1 MGAIGKAARDWQ
13 GHPLG
18 LALPVMTADPPIDPG
33 TRRGASGSVAGTPPA
48 RRASALDRPPARV
61 AAFGVFLLAAG
72 ALAWMHRDDIFPPE
86 KTAADDPVA
95 LCVAGRWAG
104 IDEMVADGT
113 VDPARA
119 ALFKSRAEA
128 LCQAQAGQGSGPP
141 KLPGQ

>member
-1 MGAIGKAARDWQ
+1 MA
-13 GHPLG
+13 
-18 LALPVMTADPPIDPG
+18 TYPPIDPG
-33 TRRGASGSVAGTPPA
+33 TRRGAAGSIAGTPPE
-48 RRASALDRPPARV
+48 RRASALDRPPARA
-61 AAFGVFLLAAG
+61 AAFGVFLLAVG

-95 LCVAGRWAG
+95 LCIAERWAG

>member
-1 MGAIGKAARDWQ
+1 MA
-13 GHPLG
+13 
-18 LALPVMTADPPIDPG
+18 ADPPIDPG
-33 TRRGASGSVAGTPPA
+33 SRRGDAGSIPGKPPG

-61 AAFGVFLLAAG
+61 AAFGVFLLAVG

-113 VDPARA
+113 VDTARA

-141 KLPGQ
+141 PRRQ

>member
-1 MGAIGKAARDWQ
+1 MA
-13 GHPLG
+13 
-18 LALPVMTADPPIDPG
+18 ADPPIDPG
-33 TRRGASGSVAGTPPA
+33 SRRGASAGIPGKPPGPRASVTNAG
-48 RRASALDRPPARV
+48 ASALDRPPARV
-61 AAFGVFLLAAG
+61 AAFGVFLLAVG

-86 KTAADDPVA
+86 KTEADDPVA
-95 LCVAGRWAG
+95 LCIAGRWAG

-119 ALFKSRAEA
+119 ALFKARAEA

>member
-33 TRRGASGSVAGTPPA
+33 TRRGASGSLPGKPPR

-86 KTAADDPVA
+86 AVPADDPVA

-113 VDPARA
+113 VDTARA

-141 KLPGQ
+141 KLPGH

>member
-1 MGAIGKAARDWQ
+1 
-13 GHPLG
+13 
-18 LALPVMTADPPIDPG
+18 MTADPPIDPG
-33 TRRGASGSVAGTPPA
+33 TRRGAAGSAAGTPPE

-61 AAFGVFLLAAG
+61 AAFGVFLLAVG

-86 KTAADDPVA
+86 AVPADDPVA

-113 VDPARA
+113 VDTARA
-119 ALFKSRAEA
+119 ELFKSRAEA
-128 LCQAQAGQGSGPP
+128 LCQAQAGQGSAPP

>member
-1 MGAIGKAARDWQ
+1 MA
-13 GHPLG
+13 
-18 LALPVMTADPPIDPG
+18 ADPPIDPG
-33 TRRGASGSVAGTPPA
+33 ARRGASGGIPGSPPGP
-48 RRASALDRPPARV
+48 RESALDRPPARV
-61 AAFGVFLLAAG
+61 AAFGVFLLAVG

-95 LCVAGRWAG
+95 LCIAGRWAG

-113 VDPARA
+113 VDTARA
-119 ALFKSRAEA
+119 ELFKARAEA

>member
-1 MGAIGKAARDWQ
+1 MA
-13 GHPLG
+13 
-18 LALPVMTADPPIDPG
+18 ADPPIDPG
-33 TRRGASGSVAGTPPA
+33 TRRGASGSLPGTPPEA
-48 RRASALDRPPARV
+48 RASAASAATSAPSASASVSVSALDRPPARV
-61 AAFGVFLLAAG
+61 AAFGVFLLAVG

-113 VDPARA
+113 VDTARA

-141 KLPGQ
+141 PRRQ

>member
-13 GHPLG
+13 GDPR
-18 LALPVMTADPPIDPG
+18 LA
-33 TRRGASGSVAGTPPA
+33 
-48 RRASALDRPPARV
+48 RPPGRV

-113 VDPARA
+113 VDTVRA
-119 ALFKSRAEA
+119 ELFNARAEA
-128 LCQAQAGQGSGPP
+128 LCQAQLGQGSGPP